1 MTRPKKEETL
11 AKTKDVHL
19 RMNETEYDLLAE
31 RAKANS
37 MTVSDFIRNALVNQ
51 KVIIKYEITADV
63 PEIKKLISE
72 FGKIGS
78 NLNQIARHLN
88 EWRSPYPAMAKELRD
103 AAADLATLKF
113 EVMKKVGDAV
123 GNVQAYKL

>member
-1 MTRPKKEETL
+1 MTRSKKEETL

-19 RMNETEYDLLAE
+19 RMNETEYVLLAE

-37 MTVSDFIRNALVNQ
+37 MTVSDFVRSALDNQ

-78 NLNQIARHLN
+78 NLNQIARYFN
-88 EWRSPYPAMAKELRD
+88 SGGDRSRAVEEEIHQCISALFLLR
-103 AAADLATLKF
+103 
-113 EVMKKVGDAV
+113 KKVLRMAGETN
-123 GNVQAYKL
+123 GNLKTY

>member
-63 PEIKKLISE
+63 PKIKKLISE

-78 NLNQIARHLN
+78 NLNQIARYFNQGGILYFFRN
-88 EWRSPYPAMAKELRD
+88 EK
-103 AAADLATLKF
+103 
-113 EVMKKVGDAV
+113 
-123 GNVQAYKL
+123 

>member
-78 NLNQIARHLN
+78 NLNQIARLVNHESKASSAIDRIAVITALSGI
-88 EWRSPYPAMAKELRD
+88 ERELQRLHD
-103 AAADLATLKF
+103 DHKNT
-113 EVMKKVGDAV
+113 
-123 GNVQAYKL
+123 

>member
-31 RAKANS
+31 RAKANR
-37 MTVSDFIRNALVNQ
+37 MTVSDFVRSALDNQ

-78 NLNQIARHLN
+78 NLNQIARYFN
-88 EWRSPYPAMAKELRD
+88 SGGDRSRAVEEEIHQCISALFLLR
-103 AAADLATLKF
+103 
-113 EVMKKVGDAV
+113 KKVLRMAGETN
-123 GNVQAYKL
+123 GNLKTY

>member
-37 MTVSDFIRNALVNQ
+37 MTVSEFYPKCLGQPESHHQIRN
-51 KVIIKYEITADV
+51 YRRC
-63 PEIKKLISE
+63 S
-72 FGKIGS
+72 
-78 NLNQIARHLN
+78 RN
-88 EWRSPYPAMAKELRD
+88 EKTY
-103 AAADLATLKF
+103 
-113 EVMKKVGDAV
+113 
-123 GNVQAYKL
+123 

>member
-51 KVIIKYEITADV
+51 KVIIKYEITADL

-78 NLNQIARHLN
+78 NLNQIARYFNQVESSL
-88 EWRSPYPAMAKELRD
+88 
-103 AAADLATLKF
+103 LK
-113 EVMKKVGDAV
+113 
-123 GNVQAYKL
+123 